1 MVDRGFV
8 LRIPGFTY
16 MNEEGGQVII
26 ECTKCGQMVTF
37 IPFGYGHVAVC
48 CGVVLASLSGAKP
61 QAEEYLSKDLTLVRQ

>member
-26 ECTKCGQMVTF
+26 ECTKCGQLVTF
-37 IPFGYGHVAVC
+37 IPFGYGHVAIC
-48 CGVVLASLSGAKP
+48 CGAVLASLSDVKP
-61 QAEEYLSKDLTLVRQ
+61 LVAENPSKDLAPLRR